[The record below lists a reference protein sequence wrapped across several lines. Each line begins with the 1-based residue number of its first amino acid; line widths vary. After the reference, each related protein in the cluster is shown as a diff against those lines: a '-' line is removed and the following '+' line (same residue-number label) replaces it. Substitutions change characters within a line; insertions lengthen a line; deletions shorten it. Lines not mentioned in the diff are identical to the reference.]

1 MAENR
6 DCAGN
11 VGLCSRKQSGLELFS
26 APILSHKI
34 SAEGAEIGKLLT
46 RLHRRPRQFR
56 LVSRQLTADMAQ
68 CKSVSLGKVSL
79 SKHARVTLS
88 VSLSCRGKRW
98 LIVFV
103 RLKALE
109 HAEHLLGGA
118 AVSAVGHQFGVA
130 QDGVQ
135 WRAQLVAHIGR

>member
-1 MAENR
+1 MQK
-6 DCAGN
+6 
-11 VGLCSRKQSGLELFS
+11 RK
-26 APILSHKI
+26 
-34 SAEGAEIGKLLT
+34 
-46 RLHRRPRQFR
+46 PRQ
-56 LVSRQLTADMAQ
+56 
-68 CKSVSLGKVSL
+68 SL
-79 SKHARVTLS
+79 SEQACSRVTLS

-109 HAEHLLGGA
+109 HAEHLLRG
-118 AVSAVGHQFGVA
+118 VSTVGHQFGVA

>member
-1 MAENR
+1 
-6 DCAGN
+6 
-11 VGLCSRKQSGLELFS
+11 
-26 APILSHKI
+26 
-34 SAEGAEIGKLLT
+34 
-46 RLHRRPRQFR
+46 
-56 LVSRQLTADMAQ
+56 MAQ

-109 HAEHLLGGA
+109 HAEHLLRGA
-118 AVSAVGHQFGVA
+118 AVSTVGHQFGVA